1 MGIALGLVMTIL
13 DLMVIFVIV
22 VALVIVGDFST
33 MKLTL
38 VSIVQRKAWALT
50 LAASMTLPVAT
61 MLLVVGVPRDAPV
74 TLFFY
79 MWSLTLNTTTQ
90 RHTTDK

>member
-1 MGIALGLVMTIL
+1 MGLALGLVMTIH
-13 DLMVIFVIV
+13 LMVIFVLV

-38 VSIVQRKAWALT
+38 VSIVRRRVWALT

-61 MLLVVGVPRDAPV
+61 MLLAVGVPRDAPV

-79 MWSLTLNTTTQ
+79 MHVELDPKHHYSMTHN
-90 RHTTDK
+90 R